1 VDKLFKA
8 TFYPGPSRLYDQV
21 SAFSA
26 DAFAKGI
33 LSMNHRSAASEEMY
47 NITKV
52 RLFDF
57 LNVPEGYH
65 LAFVSSATECWEI
78 ISQSLVEEQITHLYN
93 GDFGKKWFE
102 FSQKLKPQAQEIDFS
117 VDDLLKPE
125 ILDISL
131 ENEWIC
137 LTQNETSNGTQ
148 IHDEVLG
155 AFRKAFID
163 QYIAVDATSSL
174 GGINLNIGNADLWF
188 ASVQKCF
195 GLPSGLGLL
204 IYSDAVV
211 QKAESIGEKNHY
223 NSFLNIHQNSLKNQT
238 HYTPNVLDIY
248 LLFRLLETLP
258 NIQEIGIRIET
269 RAKHLYNYFQGY
281 SEFQPISQNPFC
293 YSDTVL
299 AFEGEPAFITELKN
313 VARQNGLIL
322 GNGYGNWKSNSFRI
336 ANFPAIPD
344 NEMEELVRF
353 FDKF

>member
-1 VDKLFKA
+1 MDNLFKA
-8 TFYPGPSRLYDQV
+8 TFYPGPSRIYDQV
-21 SAFSA
+21 PVFAA
-26 DAFAKGI
+26 EAFANGI
-33 LSMNHRSAASEEMY
+33 LSMNHRSKAFEEIY
-47 NITKV
+47 QLTKE
-52 RLFDF
+52 RLFSV
-57 LNVPEGYH
+57 LNVPNGYH

-78 ISQSLVEEQITHLYN
+78 IAQSLTESNSTHLYN
-93 GDFGKKWFE
+93 GNFGAKWLE
-102 FSQKLKPQAQEIDFS
+102 YAQKLKPEAYGIDFS

-125 ILDISL
+125 ILEIPL

-155 AFRKAFID
+155 AFRTAFID
-163 QYIAVDATSSL
+163 QFIAVDATSSL
-174 GGINLNIGNADLWF
+174 GGIDLTIGHADFWF

-195 GLPSGLGLL
+195 GLPSGLSLL

-211 QKAESIGEKNHY
+211 QKADTIGEQSHY

-258 NIQEIGIRIET
+258 NIKTIGEKTNT
-269 RAKHLYNYFQGY
+269 RARHLYNYFQGY

-299 AFEGEPAFITELKN
+299 AFEGEPDFIAELKN
-313 VARQNGLIL
+313 TAAQNGLIL
-322 GNGYGNWKSNSFRI
+322 GNGYGDWKTNSFRI

-344 NEMEELVRF
+344 SEIEELVRF

>member
-1 VDKLFKA
+1 MKLFNA
-8 TFYPGPSRLYDQV
+8 TFYPGPSRIYDQV
-21 SAFSA
+21 PAFAA

-33 LSMNHRSAASEEMY
+33 LSMNHRSAAFEEMY
-47 NITKV
+47 RLTRA

-57 LNVPEGYH
+57 LNVPDGYH

-78 ISQSLVEEQITHLYN
+78 IAQSLVEKQTTHLYN

-102 FSQKLKPQAQEIDFS
+102 ISKNLKPESEEIDFS
-117 VDDLLKPE
+117 VDTLLKPE
-125 ILDISL
+125 ILDIPL

-137 LTQNETSNGTQ
+137 LTQNETANGTQ

-174 GGINLNIGNADLWF
+174 GGIDLTIGNADLWF

-195 GLPSGLGLL
+195 GLPSGLGLV

-211 QKAESIGEKNHY
+211 QKAESIGENRHY

-248 LLFRLLETLP
+248 LLFRLLETLS
-258 NIQEIGIRIET
+258 NSQEIGKKTET
-269 RAKHLYNYFQGY
+269 RAKHLYSYFQGY

-299 AFEGEPAFITELKN
+299 AFEGEPDFISELKK
-313 VARQNGLIL
+313 VAGQNGLIL
-322 GNGYGNWKSNSFRI
+322 GNGYGSMKNNSFRV
-336 ANFPAIPD
+336 ANFPAISD
-344 NEMEELVRF
+344 REIEELVRF